1 MFKSLFFLFYLS
13 KKNLQGKHCTILRYQ
28 IDIKKNLVCESFF
41 HSISF
46 LLLFFLSRVF
56 FLPHLLSLLFAISLF
71 VSLISSCYC
80 SRTLSPSRSLFLKP
94 IISLCF
100 SCSPS
105 LLCYSRLS
113 SSLLPFIHDLLFSLD
128 FHIIWFII
136 QVMWL
141 NIYVKI
147 VIIYVVKF

>member
-1 MFKSLFFLFYLS
+1 MFKSLFFYFIYQ
-13 KKNLQGKHCTILRYQ
+13 KKICKGSIAQFL
-28 IDIKKNLVCESFF
+28 DIKSIYKKNLVCESFF

-46 LLLFFLSRVF
+46 LLLFFLSCVS

-71 VSLISSCYC
+71 VSLISSCYR

-94 IISLCF
+94 IIFLCF

-136 QVMWL
+136 QVM
-141 NIYVKI
+141 
-147 VIIYVVKF
+147 